1 MVVPFY
7 VFLGKKV
14 KGARE
19 LCNCLKTATT
29 QQLCGFG
36 TIVHRERSAMSVMKS
51 RGRIVCIRAFST
63 VEACN
68 RPCSKLVN
76 KTIRMT

>member
-1 MVVPFY
+1 MMVPFY

-14 KGARE
+14 KGAIE

-29 QQLCGFG
+29 QPLYGFG

-51 RGRIVCIRAFST
+51 RGRIVCIRGHFP
-63 VEACN
+63 
-68 RPCSKLVN
+68 R
-76 KTIRMT
+76 